1 MRNVKS
7 ILVAA
12 LALTVICAAVVAALA
27 ATNNLTKGAI
37 DEQQRAATETACREV
52 LTAESYVLLDG
63 EWADGVTEVYEG
75 KNGEEV
81 AGYVVKTS
89 TTGKS
94 SGLVVMTGVNADGTV
109 SGVAVI
115 DNAETAGYV
124 DKVIAGGLL
133 ERLVGAEDADAV
145 AGMSQAT
152 KTSNGIKAGVTLALE
167 TVKEVTGQ

>member
-27 ATNNLTKGAI
+27 ATNNLTKSAI
-37 DEQQRAATETACREV
+37 DEQQRVATETACREV

-115 DNAETAGYV
+115 DSAETAGYV
-124 DKVIAGGLL
+124 DKVIADGLL

-152 KTSNGIKAGVTLALE
+152 KTSNGIKAGVALALE

>member
-12 LALTVICAAVVAALA
+12 LALTVICAVVVAALA

-37 DEQQRAATETACREV
+37 DEQQRVATETACKEV
-52 LTAESYVLLDG
+52 LTAQSYATLDG
-63 EWADGVTEVYEG
+63 DWADGVIDVYEG
-75 KNGEEV
+75 KNGDEV
-81 AGYVVKTS
+81 AGYVIKTS

-94 SGLVVMTGVNADGTV
+94 GGLVVMTGVNTDGTV

-124 DKVIAGGLL
+124 DKVIADGLL
-133 ERLVGAEDADAV
+133 DRLVGVDETASV

-152 KTSNGIKAGVTLALE
+152 KTSNGIKAGVALALE
-167 TVKEVTGQ
+167 TAKEVTGQ